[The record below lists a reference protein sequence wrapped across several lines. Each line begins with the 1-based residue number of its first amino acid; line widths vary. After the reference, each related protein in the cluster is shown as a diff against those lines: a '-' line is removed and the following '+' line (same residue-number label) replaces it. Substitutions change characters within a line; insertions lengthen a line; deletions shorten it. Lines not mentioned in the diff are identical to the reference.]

1 MKKNI
6 RAALAAALISC
17 AFASSALAFG
27 AIAVDDQQGLS
38 AGEAGYGLGWGSS
51 RAEAE
56 HNAIKECR
64 SAGNDSCNSAVW
76 FEQCGAYVGDRVNY
90 GIGYVSIKRQAE
102 RMALDKC
109 PQLQISVTDSL

>member
-38 AGEAGYGLGWGSS
+38 AGEAGYGVGWGSS

-56 HNAIKECR
+56 HNAVKECR
-64 SAGNDSCNSAVW
+64 SAGNDSCKSAVW

-90 GIGYVSIKRQAE
+90 GIGYGSSKREAE
-102 RMALDKC
+102 RMALDNC
-109 PQLQISVTDSL
+109 PHCKIVVSDCQ